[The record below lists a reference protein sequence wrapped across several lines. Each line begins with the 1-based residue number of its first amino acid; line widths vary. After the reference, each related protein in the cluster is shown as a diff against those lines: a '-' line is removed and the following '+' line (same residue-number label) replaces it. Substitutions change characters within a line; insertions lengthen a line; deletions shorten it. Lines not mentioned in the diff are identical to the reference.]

1 MPVVVTVLRQLLQ
14 LTQADVLIW
23 EYESQGDY
31 SASYRGRNLRLN
43 CAATRPYL
51 IVDAVRHS
59 VRQKE
64 AFAVCNEIALQA
76 ARQQQKKLTQLHEFI
91 DWLSSQADTVP
102 SGAG

>member
-1 MPVVVTVLRQLLQ
+1 MPVVVTVLQQLLQ
-14 LTQADVLIW
+14 LTQADILIW

-51 IVDAVRHS
+51 IVDSVRHS
-59 VRQKE
+59 VKQHE
-64 AFAVCNEIALQA
+64 AFDVCNEIALQA
-76 ARQQQKKLTQLHEFI
+76 TRQQQRKVAQLHEFS
-91 DWLSSQADTVP
+91 DWLSGQSDIMP